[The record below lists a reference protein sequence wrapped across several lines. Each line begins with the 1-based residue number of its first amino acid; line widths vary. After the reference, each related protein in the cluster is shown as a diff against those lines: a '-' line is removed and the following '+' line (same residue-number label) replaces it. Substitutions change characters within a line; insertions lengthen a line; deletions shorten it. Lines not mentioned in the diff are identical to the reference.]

1 MHIPVQ
7 DVATALEST
16 LDLPSILPHG
26 ARVDPTADGF
36 LIWLPTCE
44 SPPSKPAE
52 PPPQTAERSSE
63 SRSAISNALQLESL
77 DLH

>member
-1 MHIPVQ
+1 MQ

-44 SPPSKPAE
+44 
-52 PPPQTAERSSE
+52 
-63 SRSAISNALQLESL
+63 
-77 DLH
+77 

>member
-1 MHIPVQ
+1 MHMVMQ

-44 SPPSKPAE
+44 VPSCSPDLLPDSMLNE
-52 PPPQTAERSSE
+52 HQGSLRSGL
-63 SRSAISNALQLESL
+63 SRPGLALLA
-77 DLH
+77 